1 MNLVQRGTTASRAN
15 RGKSVNDSIA
25 QRVGAPSYRGK
36 TLLASLIPEDFLLRL
51 VWKEKDARI

>member
-25 QRVGAPSYRGK
+25 QTNRRPSYRGK
-36 TLLASLIPEDFLLRL
+36 ALLVSLIPEDFFF
-51 VWKEKDARI
+51 A